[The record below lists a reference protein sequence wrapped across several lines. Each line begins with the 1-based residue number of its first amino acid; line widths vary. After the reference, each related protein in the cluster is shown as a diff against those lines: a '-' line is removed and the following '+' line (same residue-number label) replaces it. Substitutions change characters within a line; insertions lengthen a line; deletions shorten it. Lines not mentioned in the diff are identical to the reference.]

1 LRNTITKN
9 TAHPSDLKNNC

>member
-9 TAHPSDLKNNC
+9 TAHPSDLKYNC